1 MKSNIFFLV
10 LFLIINQVNLYL
22 RAEKR
27 QELISKLTER
37 INEVKPKFSYEDKD
51 DLYNP
56 ENFKQSTYNYNELLA
71 LMKEYDL
78 PERYDV
84 FQEGIAKD
92 VKNQGECGCCWSF
105 SATSAL
111 AYRYNRLGYKLSL
124 SPQDGVSCYIRNC
137 EGMGT
142 LDPQLNLVK
151 NGTVTEGCF
160 PYASYDGEYI
170 PECPTTCKDGSEY
183 KKYYSQNSYRAFNDD
198 QENFYDLVIMVMD
211 QLVTQGPVITGFN
224 LYYDFSVFVNNK
236 DNCLNKVYTYDGKSS
251 LEGSHAV
258 TIVGYGV
265 LDNKIY
271 WLIQNSWGSNWCDS
285 GFIKME
291 IGQFIEVSFSQ
302 PLISNS
308 TKTPVEIEVKLG
320 KGDQQDKD
328 CTLFI
333 DGSSVIHDWN
343 NTVFVNFQHESSS
356 STFEFQIG
364 KNILNGNEEINCYY
378 EINRVYYNLRKGKY
392 IYKDFSTY
400 GQDNTFNLDSFKKL
414 RFTFH
419 GTDVIS
425 PTKYDRVSVS
435 QVGNKVLF
443 FHEYMADDDTMPPM
457 ALYSQTAYKLFG
469 NCQHLKTSTKL
480 PFKFGY
486 CDINQEEINYLQKQ
500 NQALVLYGYLC
511 GHLMSAQFLLQKL
524 DTTKLPVFNI
534 TNFYKPENATKI
546 TPQTNL
552 VLTAK
557 VLGSTSIYTNDGQF
571 GIFMEVENLGKN
583 TSIMGICEAVVTSGQ
598 TDTNL
603 TCHLEFSEKKN
614 YPFENIYLLPY
625 NFVYDTTYYFEV
637 FIQKEIKANN
647 GAIPDPDPE
656 PEPEP
661 DPKPTASSYLVYSQ
675 ILIVGLLLLLF

>member
-1 MKSNIFFLV
+1 
-10 LFLIINQVNLYL
+10 
-22 RAEKR
+22 
-27 QELISKLTER
+27 
-37 INEVKPKFSYEDKD
+37 
-51 DLYNP
+51 
-56 ENFKQSTYNYNELLA
+56 
-71 LMKEYDL
+71 
-78 PERYDV
+78 
-84 FQEGIAKD
+84 
-92 VKNQGECGCCWSF
+92 
-105 SATSAL
+105 
-111 AYRYNRLGYKLSL
+111 
-124 SPQDGVSCYIRNC
+124 
-137 EGMGT
+137 
-142 LDPQLNLVK
+142 
-151 NGTVTEGCF
+151 
-160 PYASYDGEYI
+160 
-170 PECPTTCKDGSEY
+170 
-183 KKYYSQNSYRAFNDD
+183 
-198 QENFYDLVIMVMD
+198 
-211 QLVTQGPVITGFN
+211 
-224 LYYDFSVFVNNK
+224 
-236 DNCLNKVYTYDGKSS
+236 
-251 LEGSHAV
+251 
-258 TIVGYGV
+258 
-265 LDNKIY
+265 
-271 WLIQNSWGSNWCDS
+271 
-285 GFIKME
+285 
-291 IGQFIEVSFSQ
+291 
-302 PLISNS
+302 
-308 TKTPVEIEVKLG
+308 
-320 KGDQQDKD
+320 
-328 CTLFI
+328 
-333 DGSSVIHDWN
+333 
-343 NTVFVNFQHESSS
+343 
-356 STFEFQIG
+356 
-364 KNILNGNEEINCYY
+364 
-378 EINRVYYNLRKGKY
+378 VYYNLRKGKY

-414 RFTFH
+414 QFTFH
-419 GTDVIS
+419 GTDDIS
-425 PTKYDRVSVS
+425 PTTYDRVSVS

-443 FHEYMADDDTMPPM
+443 LHEYMADDDTMPPM

-500 NQALVLYGYLC
+500 SQALVLYGYLC

-571 GIFMEVENLGKN
+571 CIFMEVENLGKN

-637 FIQKEIKANN
+637 LIQKEIKANN
-647 GAIPDPDPE
+647 GSIPD